1 VIVYAVVLSDM
12 SCAADLFI
20 DRRDAEAAL
29 AAMLQDEPE
38 WESLGSIEELDF
50 SGRDQLAGL
59 LGGSSVSTSETAI

>member
-1 VIVYAVVLSDM
+1 M

-38 WESLGSIEELDF
+38 WDSLASIEELDF

-59 LGGSSVSTSETAI
+59 LAAD